1 MMSLSDVAKITHLGW
16 DTVKNIVKSD
26 LLKRYSNVPLK
37 DVTRIAIDEN
47 YLGKKAKFVTLV
59 IDLDSGH
66 VLWIGEGR
74 GKAALEGF
82 WPKLQGSKAKIS
94 AVACD
99 MSAAYWAAVM
109 EHLPEAA
116 IVFDHFHIIKLANE
130 AIDEVRR
137 GLQRTLDL
145 IGCKAIKGTRYLLL
159 RGKENLT
166 PEQQPTLEEALKWN
180 EPLSQ
185 AYYLK
190 EELREL
196 WQQPDHASAAS
207 ALQAWICKAMSTE
220 LGPMKRLAKTL
231 LSHAKGVLNYFIHP
245 ISSGMMEGI
254 NNKIGRLT
262 RLAYG
267 YRDTLFLHL
276 RILSLHETK
285 TKTSGI

>member
-1 MMSLSDVAKITHLGW
+1 M
-16 DTVKNIVKSD
+16 
-26 LLKRYSNVPLK
+26 
-37 DVTRIAIDEN
+37 
-47 YLGKKAKFVTLV
+47 
-59 IDLDSGH
+59 
-66 VLWIGEGR
+66 
-74 GKAALEGF
+74 
-82 WPKLQGSKAKIS
+82 
-94 AVACD
+94 
-99 MSAAYWAAVM
+99 
-109 EHLPEAA
+109 
-116 IVFDHFHIIKLANE
+116 FDHFDFAALRPPGSLWLSVSLRSAHIIKLANK

-166 PEQQPTLEEALKWN
+166 PEQQPTLAEALQWN

-207 ALQAWICKAMSTE
+207 ALQAWICKAMSTD

-231 LSHAKGVLNYFIHP
+231 LSHAKGVLGYFIHP

-262 RLAYG
+262 RRAYG

-276 RILSLHETK
+276 RILSLHETQSK
-285 TKTSGI
+285 MSGL